1 LVVCTAAA
9 ELLDAHWLYVPGV
22 AMFFFALLA
31 AEVAIWGVRGFAI
44 LAGCAVAVIATAAVV
59 QRLS

>member
-1 LVVCTAAA
+1 
-9 ELLDAHWLYVPGV
+9 
-22 AMFFFALLA
+22 MFFFALLA